1 VAQLTLIAPPAARP
15 TLSAGAAH
23 AKNSTSSASDL
34 ANANFR
40 ANVRALSLTQ
50 PHVVDFAGARD
61 AEVPDVAPVKWTF
74 ARDGSLT
81 AFDGDGRWWDGC
93 SVPLLAARAMLKTLD
108 PQGRVACFLR
118 PTLAAHV
125 RVALETLRED
135 QAVVA
140 VMPEIPA
147 LRVLLHCGDFSR
159 AIRTGRLW
167 FAAGGQW
174 PAELARVFID
184 NPGLTTPSQFIR
196 LPVTPADEVERL
208 VKAAQEVFAEQNAA
222 RAASIAKLRGN
233 WQPSSRVRRLCVLA
247 PSHFRLWETAGET
260 LVNALARDGGGAG
273 VEVARLDPDRPTRA
287 SLLAFASAAASCDAV
302 ITADVGRADLPGAAP
317 AEMPWVTWVTTPRV
331 PPHPTAE
338 ANDFLLVADEAWK
351 PRAVDAGWPA
361 ERVHVASWPAMF
373 ETAPAAPAR
382 GELAIVADTS
392 PLDPPERLKEFSSH
406 LLLWERLRRDLAADP
421 FRAGDDPEQFLER
434 TMRQCGVADEGLDR
448 RLFVER
454 LIVPAYQQGL
464 AAILLRE
471 KLPLRLYGAGWD
483 RIEAFRDHAAGPV
496 GSFRRLRQ
504 IARETAALVN
514 VWPRGHA
521 HAIDAL
527 GRPVVRRRDPAGRS
541 FVGDAMRALSGHVAP
556 GAPAHPPLTLSR
568 VVRLLEGA
576 MGPVSAGPVTDR

>member
-1 VAQLTLIAPPAARP
+1 VAQLTLTAPPAARP
-15 TLSAGAAH
+15 TVSAGRAH

-34 ANANFR
+34 AEANFR

-50 PHVVDFAGARD
+50 PHVVDLARATETPVGAT
-61 AEVPDVAPVKWTF
+61 VTWTF

-81 AFDGDGRWWDGC
+81 AFDGEGRWWDGC

-125 RVALETLRED
+125 RVALEALRED

-174 PAELARVFID
+174 PGELARVFAE
-184 NPGLTTPSQFIR
+184 NPGLPTPSQFIR
-196 LPVTPADEVERL
+196 LPVTPAEEVDRL

-222 RAASIAKLRGN
+222 RAASVARSRDN

-247 PSHFRLWETAGET
+247 PSHFRLWEVSGAV
-260 LVNALARDGGGAG
+260 LADALARDAGDAG
-273 VEVARLDPDRPTRA
+273 VAVFRLDPDRPTGA
-287 SLLAFASAAASCDAV
+287 SLLAFASAAAACDAV
-302 ITADVGRADLPGAAP
+302 ITADVGRGDLAGAAP
-317 AEMPWVTWVTTPRV
+317 AGMPWVTWMTTPRV
-331 PPHPTAE
+331 PPCPPAE
-338 ANDFLLVADEAWK
+338 PNDFLLVADEAWK
-351 PRAVDAGWPA
+351 PGAVAAGWPA

-373 ETAPAAPAR
+373 EPAQAAPSR

-421 FRAGDDPEQFLER
+421 FRAGDDPEQLLER

-448 RLFVER
+448 RLIVER

-471 KLPLRLYGAGWD
+471 RLPLRLYGAGWD
-483 RIEAFRDHAAGPV
+483 RIEAFRAHAVGAV

-504 IARETAALVN
+504 IARETAAFVN
-514 VWPRGHA
+514 AWPSSHA
-521 HAIDAL
+521 HAVDAI
-527 GRPVVRRRDPAGRS
+527 GGPVVRRRDPAGRS
-541 FVGDAMRALSGHVAP
+541 FVGDAMRALSRRVAA
-556 GAPAHPPLTLSR
+556 GASAHPPLTLSL
-568 VVRLLEGA
+568 VVQLIAGA
-576 MGPVSAGPVTDR
+576 RETESAGSVIDP